1 MRELDR
7 RSFLSAAGG
16 VAGAGLLG
24 RTLLVRGEVTEV
36 RSTRLMMG
44 TLVTVTAVTRDP
56 DRAELG
62 VERAFETMSRL
73 ESVFTRHDPEGEVA
87 RLNEAGVL
95 ADPSSELVGLL
106 RRCRQVYDRTD
117 GAFDPTVLPV
127 VTAYE
132 SGRDRPLDA
141 RRRAAE
147 MTFDAVT
154 VTDAELR
161 TPAPVTLDGV
171 AKGAVV
177 DAGVA
182 ALRDWVDAGLVEA
195 GGDVRLFGGSGSAS
209 RWRVGVED
217 PRSDGLATTL
227 RLDSGGVATSG
238 DYRVYYDEDRTA
250 HHIVTPGTG
259 RSPTEDTSVT
269 VVAPDAETA
278 DAYST
283 AAFVMADDRASS
295 LVADR
300 DDLSA
305 LFLTRDDGRRTA
317 GGWDGLRADDRSEGL

>member
-7 RSFLSAAGG
+7 RSFLTAAAGA
-16 VAGAGLLG
+16 AGAGLLG

-62 VERAFETMSRL
+62 VERAFEEMTRL
-73 ESVFTRHDPEGEVA
+73 ESVFTRHDAEGEVA

-95 ADPSSELVGLL
+95 VEPSSELVGLL
-106 RRCRQVYDRTD
+106 RRCREVYDRTD

-132 SGRDRPLDA
+132 SGRDHPFDA

-147 MTFDAVT
+147 ATFEAVT

-161 TPAPVTLDGV
+161 TPTPVTLDGV

-195 GGDVRLFGGSGSAS
+195 GGDVRAFGGSESAS
-209 RWRVGVED
+209 RWRVGVEN
-217 PRSDGLATTL
+217 PRGDGVASTL

-238 DYRVYYDEDRTA
+238 DYRVYYDEDRAA

-259 RSPTEDTSVT
+259 RSPTEDTGVT

-283 AAFVMADDRASS
+283 AAFVMDDDRASS
-295 LVADR
+295 LFDAR
-300 DDLSA
+300 DDLSG
-305 LFLTRDDGRRTA
+305 LFLTRDGDRRSTDGWA
-317 GGWDGLRADDRSEGL
+317 GLRPDA

>member
-7 RSFLSAAGG
+7 RSFLSTAVGG
-16 VAGAGLLG
+16 AAGAGVLG

-44 TLVTVTAVTRDP
+44 SLVTVTAVTRDP

-62 VERAFETMSRL
+62 VERAFAEMSRL
-73 ESVFTRHDPEGEVA
+73 ESVFTRHDADGEVA

-95 ADPSSELVGLL
+95 ADPSPELVALL
-106 RRCRQVYDRTD
+106 RRCRRIYDRTD

-127 VTAYE
+127 LSAYE
-132 SGRDRPLDA
+132 SGDDTPRDA
-141 RRRAAE
+141 RRRVEDAS
-147 MTFDAVT
+147 FDVIDISEST
-154 VTDAELR
+154 LR
-161 TPAPVTLDGV
+161 APTPVTLDGV

-182 ALRDWVDAGLVEA
+182 VLRDWVDAGLVEA
-195 GGDVRLFGGSGSAS
+195 GGDVRAFGGSDSAS

-217 PRSDGLATTL
+217 PHGDGLAATL
-227 RLDSGGVATSG
+227 RLDGGGVATSG
-238 DYRVYYDEDRTA
+238 SYRIYYDEDRTH
-250 HHIVTPGTG
+250 HHILTPGTG
-259 RSPTEDTSVT
+259 RSPTEDASVT

-283 AAFVMADDRASS
+283 AAFVMDDDRASS
-295 LVADR
+295 FVAAR
-300 DDLSA
+300 DGLSA
-305 LFLTRDDGRRTA
+305 LFLTRDGGRRATD
-317 GGWDGLRADDRSEGL
+317 GWVDLRATD

>member
-24 RTLLVRGEVTEV
+24 RTLLVDGEVTEV

-62 VERAFETMSRL
+62 VERAFAAMSRL
-73 ESVFTRHDPEGEVA
+73 ESTFTRHDPEGEIA
-87 RLNEAGVL
+87 RLNAAGVL
-95 ADPSSELVGLL
+95 ADPSPELVALL
-106 RRCRQVYDRTD
+106 RRCRRVYDRTD

-127 VTAYE
+127 VSAHE
-132 SGRDRPLDA
+132 SGSDRLRDA
-141 RRRAAE
+141 RLRVERAS
-147 MTFDAVT
+147 FDAVD
-154 VTDAELR
+154 VSASELR
-161 TPAPVTLDGV
+161 TPTPITLDGV

-177 DAGVA
+177 DTGVA
-182 ALRDWVDAGLVEA
+182 TLRDWVDAGLVEA
-195 GGDVRLFGGSGSAS
+195 GGDVRAFGGSGSG
-209 RWRVGVED
+209 RWRVGVEN
-217 PRSDGLATTL
+217 PRGDGRAETI

-238 DYRVYYDEDRTA
+238 SYRIYYDEGRTE

-283 AAFVMADDRASS
+283 AAFVMDDDRASS
-295 LVADR
+295 VVDAR
-300 DDLSA
+300 DGLSA
-305 LFLTRDDGRRTA
+305 LFLTRDGDRRRTD
-317 GGWDGLRADDRSEGL
+317 GWVALRTDD

>member
-7 RSFLSAAGG
+7 RSVLTAAVGG

-24 RTLLVRGEVTEV
+24 QTFLVRGEVTEV

-44 TLVTVTAVTRDP
+44 GLVTVTVVTRDP

-62 VERAFETMSRL
+62 VERAFAEMSRL
-73 ESVFTRHDPEGEVA
+73 ESIFTRHDPDGEVA

-95 ADPSSELVGLL
+95 ADPSPELVALL
-106 RRCRQVYDRTD
+106 RRCRTVHDRTD

-141 RRRAAE
+141 RQRVDE
-147 MTFDAVT
+147 TTFGSVT
-154 VTDAELR
+154 VADSTLR
-161 TPAPVTLDGV
+161 TPTPITLDGV

-182 ALRDWVDAGLVEA
+182 ALRDWADAGLVEA
-195 GGDVRLFGGSGSAS
+195 GGDVRVFGGSGSAS
-209 RWRVGVED
+209 RWRIGVED
-217 PRSDGLATTL
+217 PRGDGLAATL

-238 DYRVYYDEDRTA
+238 DYRVYYDEDRTE

-278 DAYST
+278 DAYAT
-283 AAFVMADDRASS
+283 AAFVMRNDRASS
-295 LVADR
+295 LVAGR
-300 DDLSA
+300 DGLSA
-305 LFLTRDDGRRTA
+305 LFLTREGGRRTA
-317 GGWDGLRADDRSEGL
+317 GGWDGLRADD

>member
-44 TLVTVTAVTRDP
+44 TLVTVTVVTRDP
-56 DRAELG
+56 ERAELG
-62 VERAFETMSRL
+62 VERAFEEMSRL
-73 ESVFTRHDPEGEVA
+73 ESVFTRHDADGEVA
-87 RLNEAGVL
+87 RLNAAGTL
-95 ADPSSELVGLL
+95 AEPSPELVGLL
-106 RRCRQVYDRTD
+106 RRCRRLYDRTD

-127 VTAYE
+127 LSAYE
-132 SGRDRPLDA
+132 SGADHPRDA
-141 RRRAAE
+141 RQRVGDAS
-147 MTFDAVT
+147 FDAVT
-154 VTDAELR
+154 VDESELR
-161 TPAPVTLDGV
+161 SPTPITLDGV

-182 ALRDWVDAGLVEA
+182 TLRDWVDAGLVVA
-195 GGDVRLFGGSGSAS
+195 GGDVRAFGDGKQ
-209 RWRVGVED
+209 WRVGVED
-217 PRSDGLATTL
+217 PRGDGLASTI

-238 DYRVYYDEDRTA
+238 DYRIYYDDDRTN

-283 AAFVMADDRASS
+283 AAFVMDDDRASAF
-295 LVADR
+295 VEGR

-305 LFLTRDDGRRTA
+305 LFLTRDGGRRHTD
-317 GGWDGLRADDRSEGL
+317 GWADLQRR

>member
-7 RSFLSAAGG
+7 RSLLTAVAGS

-24 RTLLVRGEVTEV
+24 QTVLVRGDVTEV

-44 TLVTVTAVTRDP
+44 SLVTVTVVTDNP

-73 ESVFTRHDPEGEVA
+73 AGIFTRHDPDGEVA

-95 ADPSSELVGLL
+95 ADPSPELVSLL
-106 RRCRQVYDRTD
+106 RRCRTLYDRTD

-127 VTAYE
+127 LTAHE

-141 RRRAAE
+141 RRQVADA
-147 MTFDAVT
+147 TFDSVT
-154 VTDAELR
+154 ISDSELR
-161 TPAPVTLDGV
+161 APTPITLDGV

-195 GGDVRLFGGSGSAS
+195 AGDVRAFGGSDD
-209 RWRVGVED
+209 RWRIGVEN
-217 PRSDGLATTL
+217 PREDGLAGTL
-227 RLDSGGVATSG
+227 RLGSGGVATSG
-238 DYRVYYDEDRTA
+238 DYRIYYDEDRTS
-250 HHIVTPGTG
+250 HHIITPGTG

-278 DAYST
+278 DAHST
-283 AAFVMADDRASS
+283 AAFVMDDDAASS
-295 LVADR
+295 FVGSR
-300 DDLSA
+300 TDLSA
-305 LFLTRDDGRRTA
+305 LFVTRDGDRRTA
-317 GGWDGLRADDRSEGL
+317 GDWDAFADG

>member
-44 TLVTVTAVTRDP
+44 TLVTVTVLTRDP

-62 VERAFETMSRL
+62 VERAFEEMSRL
-73 ESVFTRHDPEGEVA
+73 ESVFTRHDSDGEVA

-95 ADPSSELVGLL
+95 PDPSPELVALL
-106 RRCRQVYDRTD
+106 RRSRRIYDRTD

-127 VTAYE
+127 VAAYE
-132 SGRDRPLDA
+132 SGQEQPLDA
-141 RRRAAE
+141 RQRAAE
-147 MTFDAVT
+147 ATFDAVT
-154 VTDAELR
+154 VTGSELR
-161 TPAPVTLDGV
+161 TPTPITLDGV

-195 GGDVRLFGGSGSAS
+195 GGDVRVFGGSGSAS
-209 RWRVGVED
+209 RWRIGVES
-217 PRSDGLATTL
+217 PRGDGLATAI

-238 DYRVYYDEDRTA
+238 DYRIYYDDDRTN

-278 DAYST
+278 DAHST
-283 AAFVMADDRASS
+283 AAFVMNDDRAASF
-295 LVADR
+295 VDAR

-305 LFLTRDDGRRTA
+305 LFLTRDGGRRRTD
-317 GGWDGLRADDRSEGL
+317 GWAELRIEE

>member
-7 RSFLSAAGG
+7 RSFLTAAVGG
-16 VAGAGLLG
+16 AAGAGLLG
-24 RTLLVRGEVTEV
+24 QTLLVDGEVTEV

-44 TLVTVTAVTRDP
+44 TLVTVTAVTRNP

-62 VERAFETMSRL
+62 VERAFAEMSRL
-73 ESVFTRHDPEGEVA
+73 ESVFTRHDPSGGVA

-95 ADPSSELVGLL
+95 ADPAPELVALL
-106 RRCRQVYDRTD
+106 RRCRTVYERTD

-127 VTAYE
+127 LTAYE
-132 SGRDRPLDA
+132 SGQDRPLDA
-141 RRRAAE
+141 RQRAAE
-147 MTFDAVT
+147 ATFDAVT
-154 VTDAELR
+154 VSDSELR
-161 TPAPVTLDGV
+161 TPTPITLDGV

-182 ALRDWVDAGLVEA
+182 TLRDWVDAGLVEA
-195 GGDVRLFGGSGSAS
+195 GGDVRAFDGSDD

-217 PRSDGLATTL
+217 PRGDGLAATL

-238 DYRVYYDEDRTA
+238 DYRVYYDEDRTE

-269 VVAPDAETA
+269 AVAPDAETA
-278 DAYST
+278 DAHST

-295 LVADR
+295 FVDAR

-305 LFLTRDDGRRTA
+305 LFLTRDGGRRTA
-317 GGWDGLRADDRSEGL
+317 GDWDALLDD

>member
-16 VAGAGLLG
+16 VAGAGFLG
-24 RTLLVRGEVTEV
+24 QTLLVRGEATEV

-44 TLVTVTAVTRDP
+44 SIVTVTAVTRDT

-87 RLNEAGVL
+87 RLNDAGAL
-95 ADPSSELVGLL
+95 RDPSPELVGLL
-106 RRCRQVYDRTD
+106 RRCRELYDRTD

-127 VTAYE
+127 LDAFE
-132 SGRDRPLDA
+132 SGVDQPRDA
-141 RRRAAE
+141 RRRVADA
-147 MTFDAVT
+147 TFESVVVDESAV
-154 VTDAELR
+154 R
-161 TPAPVTLDGV
+161 TPTPLTLDGV

-182 ALRDWVDAGLVEA
+182 ALRDWVDAGLIEA
-195 GGDVRLFGGSGSAS
+195 GGDVRVFGGEGSQS
-209 RWRVGVED
+209 RWRIGVEN
-217 PRSDGLATTL
+217 PRGDGVASTL
-227 RLDSGGVATSG
+227 SLDSGGVATSG
-238 DYRVYYDEDRTA
+238 DYRIYYDEDRTN

-278 DAYST
+278 DAHAT
-283 AAFVMADDRASS
+283 AAFVLDDDRADT
-295 LVADR
+295 LLDAR
-300 DDLSA
+300 DGLSA
-305 LFLTRDDGRRTA
+305 LFLTRDGGRRTT
-317 GGWDGLRADDRSEGL
+317 GGWG

>member
-7 RSFLSAAGG
+7 RSFLTAAVGG
-16 VAGAGLLG
+16 AAGAGLLG

-44 TLVTVTAVTRDP
+44 GLVTVTAVTRDP

-62 VERAFETMSRL
+62 VERAFEEMSRL
-73 ESVFTRHDPEGEVA
+73 ASVFTRHDAEGEVA

-95 ADPSSELVGLL
+95 TDPSSELVALL
-106 RRCRQVYDRTD
+106 RRCRRIYDRTD

-127 VTAYE
+127 LTAYE
-132 SGRDRPLDA
+132 SGRDHPLDA

-147 MTFDAVT
+147 ATFDSVT
-154 VTDAELR
+154 VTDSELR
-161 TPAPVTLDGV
+161 TPTPVTLDGV

-195 GGDVRLFGGSGSAS
+195 GGDVRAFGGSGSAS
-209 RWRVGVED
+209 RWRIGVED
-217 PRSDGLATTL
+217 PRGDGLAATL

-238 DYRVYYDEDRTA
+238 DYRIYYDEDRTA

-259 RSPTEDTSVT
+259 QSPTEDTSVT

-278 DAYST
+278 DAYAT
-283 AAFVMADDRASS
+283 AAFVMENDRASS
-295 LVADR
+295 FVDAR
-300 DDLSA
+300 DGVSA
-305 LFLTRDDGRRTA
+305 LFLTRDGDQRAA
-317 GGWDGLRADDRSEGL
+317 GGWAALRVDD

>member
-7 RSFLSAAGG
+7 RSFLSAVGG

-44 TLVTVTAVTRDP
+44 TLVTVTVVTRDP
-56 DRAELG
+56 ERAELG
-62 VERAFETMSRL
+62 VDRAFAEMSRL
-73 ESVFTRHDPEGEVA
+73 ESVFTRHDSDGEVA
-87 RLNEAGVL
+87 RLNAAGAL
-95 ADPSSELVGLL
+95 ADPSPELVGLL
-106 RRCRQVYDRTD
+106 RRCRRIYDRTD

-127 VTAYE
+127 LTAYE
-132 SGRDRPLDA
+132 SGRDHPRDA
-141 RRRAAE
+141 RERVGAA
-147 MTFDAVT
+147 TFDAIT
-154 VTDAELR
+154 VDDSELR
-161 TPAPVTLDGV
+161 APTPITLDGV

-195 GGDVRLFGGSGSAS
+195 GGDVRAFGGDDG
-209 RWRVGVED
+209 RWRVGVEN
-217 PRSDGLATTL
+217 PRGDSLAEIL
-227 RLDSGGVATSG
+227 RLGSGGVATSG
-238 DYRVYYDEDRTA
+238 DYRIYYDDDRTN
-250 HHIVTPGTG
+250 HHIVTPDTG

-283 AAFVMADDRASS
+283 AAFVMDDDRASAF
-295 LVADR
+295 VGAR

-305 LFLTRDDGRRTA
+305 LFLTRDGDRRHADGWEA
-317 GGWDGLRADDRSEGL
+317 LRVEK

>member
-7 RSFLSAAGG
+7 RSFLSAVGG

-44 TLVTVTAVTRDP
+44 GLVTVTAVTRDP

-73 ESVFTRHDPEGEVA
+73 ASVFTRHDPEGEVA
-87 RLNEAGVL
+87 RLNAAGVL
-95 ADPSSELVGLL
+95 ADPSPELVALL
-106 RRCRQVYDRTD
+106 RRCRRVYDRTD

-127 VTAYE
+127 LSAYE
-132 SGRDRPLDA
+132 SGRDQPRDA
-141 RRRAAE
+141 RARVEGAS
-147 MTFDAVT
+147 FDAVDVADT
-154 VTDAELR
+154 AVR
-161 TPAPVTLDGV
+161 TPTPVTLDGV

-182 ALRDWVDAGLVEA
+182 TLRDWVDAGLVEA
-195 GGDVRLFGGSGSAS
+195 GGDVRAFGGSESDA

-217 PRSDGLATTL
+217 PRRDGLAETL

-238 DYRVYYDEDRTA
+238 SYRIYYDEDRTE

-269 VVAPDAETA
+269 VVASDAETA
-278 DAYST
+278 DAYAT
-283 AAFVMADDRASS
+283 AAFVMADDRAASV
-295 LVADR
+295 LADR
-300 DDLSA
+300 GGAAA
-305 LFLTRDDGRRTA
+305 LFLTRDGDRRETDGWA
-317 GGWDGLRADDRSEGL
+317 ALRAAD

>member
-7 RSFLSAAGG
+7 RSFLTTAVGSA
-16 VAGAGLLG
+16 AGAGLLG

-36 RSTRLMMG
+36 RSTRLLMG
-44 TLVTVTAVTRDP
+44 TLVTVTAVTRNP

-62 VERAFETMSRL
+62 VERAFAEMSRL
-73 ESVFTRHDPEGEVA
+73 ESVFTRHDSDGEVA

-95 ADPSSELVGLL
+95 ANPSPELVALL

-127 VTAYE
+127 LIAYE
-132 SGRDRPLDA
+132 SGRDHPQDA
-141 RRRAAE
+141 RRRVDEA
-147 MTFDAVT
+147 TFDSVT
-154 VTDAELR
+154 VSESELR
-161 TPAPVTLDGV
+161 TPTPVTLDGI

-195 GGDVRLFGGSGSAS
+195 GGDVRVFGGSGSSS
-209 RWRVGVED
+209 RWRVGVEN
-217 PRSDGLATTL
+217 PRGDGLASTL

-238 DYRVYYDEDRTA
+238 DYRIYYDEDRTH
-250 HHIVTPGTG
+250 HHIITPGTG

-283 AAFVMADDRASS
+283 AAFVMDDDRASS
-295 LVADR
+295 FVSAR
-300 DDLSA
+300 DGLSA
-305 LFLTRDDGRRTA
+305 LFLTRDGGRRSTD
-317 GGWDGLRADDRSEGL
+317 GWADLRAED

>member
-7 RSFLSAAGG
+7 RSFLSAVGG

-44 TLVTVTAVTRDP
+44 GLVTVTAVTRDP

-73 ESVFTRHDPEGEVA
+73 ASVFTRHDPEGEVA

-95 ADPSSELVGLL
+95 ADPSPELVGLL
-106 RRCRQVYDRTD
+106 RRSRRIYDRTD

-127 VTAYE
+127 LTAYE
-132 SGRDRPLDA
+132 SGRDHPLDA
-141 RRRAAE
+141 SRRAAE
-147 MTFDAVT
+147 ATFDAVT
-154 VTDAELR
+154 VTDSELR
-161 TPAPVTLDGV
+161 TPTPVTLDGV

-195 GGDVRLFGGSGSAS
+195 SGDVRAFGGSGSAS
-209 RWRVGVED
+209 RWRIGVEN
-217 PRSDGLATTL
+217 PRGDGLAETL

-283 AAFVMADDRASS
+283 AAFVMDDDRASAF
-295 LVADR
+295 VDAR

-305 LFLTRDDGRRTA
+305 LFLTRDGDRRRTD
-317 GGWDGLRADDRSEGL
+317 GWANLRDGDDF

>member
-7 RSFLSAAGG
+7 RSFLTAVGG
-16 VAGAGLLG
+16 AAGAGLLG
-24 RTLLVRGEVTEV
+24 KTLLVHGEVTEV

-62 VERAFETMSRL
+62 VERAFAEMSRL
-73 ESVFTRHDPEGEVA
+73 ESTFTRHDPEGEVA

-95 ADPSSELVGLL
+95 ADPAPELVALL
-106 RRCRQVYDRTD
+106 RRCRTVYDRTD

-132 SGRDRPLDA
+132 SGADHPRDA
-141 RRRAAE
+141 RQRVGEA
-147 MTFDAVT
+147 TFDSVT
-154 VTDAELR
+154 VSDSELR
-161 TPAPVTLDGV
+161 TPTPITLDGV

-177 DAGVA
+177 DAGVTT
-182 ALRDWVDAGLVEA
+182 LRDWVDAGLVEA
-195 GGDVRLFGGSGSAS
+195 GGDVRAFGGGND

-217 PRSDGLATTL
+217 PRGDGLAATL

-238 DYRVYYDEDRTA
+238 DYRIYYDEDRMN

-283 AAFVMADDRASS
+283 AAFVLDDDRAST
-295 LVADR
+295 VVEER
-300 DDLSA
+300 GDLSA
-305 LFLTRDDGRRTA
+305 LFLTRDGGRRTA
-317 GGWDGLRADDRSEGL
+317 GEWDDLWVD

>member
-7 RSFLSAAGG
+7 RSFLTTVAGG

-24 RTLLVRGEVTEV
+24 QTLLVDGDVTEV

-44 TLVTVTAVTRDP
+44 TLVTVTAVTRDT

-62 VERAFETMSRL
+62 VERAFAEMSRL

-95 ADPSSELVGLL
+95 TEPSPELVAIL
-106 RRCRQVYDRTD
+106 RRCRRVYDRTD
-117 GAFDPTVLPV
+117 GAFDPTILPV
-127 VTAYE
+127 VSAYE
-132 SGRDRPLDA
+132 SGSDNPQDA
-141 RRRAAE
+141 RRRVEGAS
-147 MTFDAVT
+147 FDAVD
-154 VTDAELR
+154 VSASELR
-161 TPAPVTLDGV
+161 TSTPVTLDGV

-195 GGDVRLFGGSGSAS
+195 GGDVRAFGGSGSGPGS

-217 PRSDGLATTL
+217 PRGDGLAETL

-238 DYRVYYDEDRTA
+238 SYRIYYDEDRTE

-283 AAFVMADDRASS
+283 AAFVMDDDRASS
-295 LVADR
+295 LVADSG
-300 DDLSA
+300 DLSA
-305 LFLTRDDGRRTA
+305 LFLTRDGDRRATD
-317 GGWDGLRADDRSEGL
+317 GWDDLRAAD

>member
-7 RSFLSAAGG
+7 RSFLTAAAGG
-16 VAGAGLLG
+16 VAGAGFLG
-24 RTLLVRGEVTEV
+24 KTLLVDGAVTEV

-62 VERAFETMSRL
+62 IDRAFEEMSRL
-73 ESVFTRHDPEGEVA
+73 ESVFTRHAAEGEVA

-95 ADPSSELVGLL
+95 REPSSELVALL
-106 RRCRQVYDRTD
+106 RRCRRIYDRTD

-127 VTAYE
+127 IAAHE
-132 SGRDRPLDA
+132 SGTDHPQDA
-141 RRRAAE
+141 RRRVGAAS
-147 MTFDAVT
+147 FDAVAIS
-154 VTDAELR
+154 DSALR
-161 TPAPVTLDGV
+161 TPVPITLDGV
-171 AKGAVV
+171 AKGAIV

-195 GGDVRLFGGSGSAS
+195 GGDVRAFGGSGS

-217 PRSDGLATTL
+217 PRGDGLAETL

-238 DYRVYYDEDRTA
+238 SYRIYYDEDRTE

-283 AAFVMADDRASS
+283 AAFVLDDDRASS
-295 LVADR
+295 VVAR
-300 DDLSA
+300 DDRSA
-305 LFLTRDDGRRTA
+305 LFLTRDGERRHTD
-317 GGWDGLRADDRSEGL
+317 GWDGLRADD